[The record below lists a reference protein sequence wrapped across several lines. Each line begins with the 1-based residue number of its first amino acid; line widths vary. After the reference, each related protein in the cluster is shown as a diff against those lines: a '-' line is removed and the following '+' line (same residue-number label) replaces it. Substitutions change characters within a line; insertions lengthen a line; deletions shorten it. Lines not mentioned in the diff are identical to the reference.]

1 MADDKPR
8 LKFISFGETIA
19 LAALAVSAFGA
30 WVAWTSSNKDGPT
43 RIVEQKQA
51 IPLVL
56 RGSVEREGR
65 SLVIEP
71 VEPSHALQS
80 LTITLAGKSI
90 EVGSDG
96 RLDASAVEAA
106 IGEEEDR
113 KGAKTVPV
121 RIAARYVEAGTDRHS
136 TGSYQI
142 SYRWEGGGLFGGRSV
157 RLTGLRR

>member
-1 MADDKPR
+1 MADDNPR
-8 LKFISFGETIA
+8 RKFISFGETIA
-19 LAALAVSAFGA
+19 LAALAVSAFGV
-30 WVAWTSSNKDGPT
+30 WVAWTSSTKDGPT

-65 SLVIEP
+65 VLVIEP

-96 RLDASAVEAA
+96 GLDASAVEGA
-106 IGEEEDR
+106 IGDEKDR
-113 KGAKTVPV
+113 KGSKTVPA
-121 RIAARYVEAGTDRHS
+121 RIIARYVEAGTDRRS